1 MKHRI
6 VVGALALAALAVTS
20 GWGDEPLKSGPQV
33 GAKGAI
39 VPFHPLHCSGPA
51 EGKKVCLV

>member
-1 MKHRI
+1 MKYRI
-6 VVGALALAALAVTS
+6 VVGALALAALVGS
-20 GWGDEPLKSGPQV
+20 GRSADEPLKSGPQV